1 MNREILFGGKKE
13 GKDWEVI
20 GNIFDNPELIGETK
34 DGKSR

>member
-20 GNIFDNPELIGETK
+20 GNIYDTPGIDRRDK
-34 DGKSR
+34 RWRK